1 MEIRDYFRIIKQNW
15 QTFGLV
21 VILFL
26 VLGGIFLA
34 TQKESFAI
42 SLTVNITRKGAQIT
56 TDYKFDDL
64 YRLQADEKFAET
76 IVGWLMS
83 PRIAKDILDKAQIKN
98 DGISLRGLSR
108 KFKAEK
114 ISSQIVAVNFSTA
127 NKDDAGRI
135 AKAIIEELS
144 DNTEKLN
151 QLQQENNWFSL
162 SINDPVIV
170 KNIYSFKVVIPLML
184 ILGIFFAFWV
194 IMLVHYW
201 K

>member
-83 PRIAKDILDKAQIKN
+83 PIIAKDILDKAQIKN

>member
-21 VILFL
+21 VILCL

-83 PRIAKDILDKAQIKN
+83 PIIAKDILDKAQIKN

-114 ISSQIVAVNFSTA
+114 ISSQIVAVNFPTA